1 MLGYK
6 TKRYFHSS
14 LPPATHQVY
23 LPLVGEKTTH
33 QVYSM
38 LCMWP
43 MWWKHKGWA
52 LKPTKGWWE
61 GDNWGKGLLDKIE
74 RMQGI
79 SQGTVPDETGK
90 EGTRWRRTLNVLSK
104 RLNYSP
110 EATESVMGLKHESD
124 IISFAFYL
132 GHLAAVWSLD
142 WWERWKA
149 AKADKRLFQ
158 WSH

>member
-1 MLGYK
+1 
-6 TKRYFHSS
+6 
-14 LPPATHQVY
+14 
-23 LPLVGEKTTH
+23 
-33 QVYSM
+33 
-38 LCMWP
+38 
-43 MWWKHKGWA
+43 
-52 LKPTKGWWE
+52 
-61 GDNWGKGLLDKIE
+61 
-74 RMQGI
+74 MQGI

-149 AKADKRLFQ
+149 AKADETISVVPLRGPETLVHGPDESKGCVVR
-158 WSH
+158 